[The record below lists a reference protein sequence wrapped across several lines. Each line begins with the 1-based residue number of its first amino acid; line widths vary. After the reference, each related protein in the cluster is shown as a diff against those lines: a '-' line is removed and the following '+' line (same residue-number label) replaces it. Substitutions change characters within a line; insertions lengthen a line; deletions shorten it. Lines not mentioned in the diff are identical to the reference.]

1 MEDNLQKIFIFTNLA
16 EESYKVKD
24 EFIEKVK
31 SLNSTLGIRK

>member
-24 EFIEKVK
+24 EFIEKVISRMK
-31 SLNSTLGIRK
+31 ENNFF